1 MSAGEIYAWIWIA
14 YLVAVFFIVIG
25 VLLWAKR
32 NNQFT
37 KQTRASRLP
46 LEIDESSTNKN
57 NKDHVSRSA

>member
-37 KQTRASRLP
+37 RQTRASRLP
-46 LEIDESSTNKN
+46 LEIDESTNN
-57 NKDHVSRSA
+57 QNTKDHVSRSA